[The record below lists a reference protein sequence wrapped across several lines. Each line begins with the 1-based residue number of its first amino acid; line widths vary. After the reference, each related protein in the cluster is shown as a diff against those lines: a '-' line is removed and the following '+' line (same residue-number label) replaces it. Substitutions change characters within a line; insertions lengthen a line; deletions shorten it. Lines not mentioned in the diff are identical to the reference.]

1 MKVEI
6 KKKELELISFG
17 TVCPEVEASATDDCE
32 NWIEER
38 TVSFYNCLVRGKIG
52 VEECH
57 APAFPVFRF
66 NGTLTGSFS
75 RYRRRRTKLPIGDI
89 CRRTAVGSNYP

>member
-75 RYRRRRTKLPIGDI
+75 RYRRRAPNCQFGTFVGEA
-89 CRRTAVGSNYP
+89 AVESNYP

>member
-17 TVCPEVEASATDDCE
+17 TACPEVEASATEDCE

-38 TVSFYNCLVRGKIG
+38 TVSFYNRCGAKIG

-75 RYRRRRTKLPIGDI
+75 RYRRRWHQIANLGHL
-89 CRRTAVGSNYP
+89 